1 MKTFYCFLLSFFLL
15 WNFANAQ
22 DIKLG
27 LKGGANLYDASGTAF
42 KDGFNFGYQVGAFLE
57 LMATKKYGIQPEV
70 LFSES
75 TVRPGNDFSS
85 LYNDLTV
92 TGLTKIKLKYLNIPI
107 LFNYKPI
114 PFLTLQLGPQFGILM
129 SQTQSLKDNT
139 LDAFK
144 KGDLS
149 VVGGAQ
155 LKILKFRIY
164 GRYAVGT
171 KNLNVQNKE
180 TWKSQQ
186 IQLGIGFTL

>member
-1 MKTFYCFLLSFFLL
+1 MKTFYCFLLSFSLL
-15 WNFANAQ
+15 WNFATAQ

-27 LKGGANLYDASGTAF
+27 LKGGANLYDATGTAF
-42 KDGFNFGYQVGAFLE
+42 KDGFNFGYQVGVFLE

-75 TVRPGNDFSS
+75 TLRPGSNFSS
-85 LYNDLTV
+85 LYDDITV
-92 TGLTKIKLKYLNIPI
+92 TGLTKIKLQYLNIPV

-129 SQTQSLKDNT
+129 SQTQSFKDNAI
-139 LDAFK
+139 DAFK

-155 LKILKFRIY
+155 LNILKFRIY

-186 IQLGIGFTL
+186 IQLGVGVTL